1 MSYPSMLPLEDQLLG
16 RKGWPY
22 EGIKWDNSLRAIA
35 ISSGLLF
42 TIANCL
48 ILSMPMGYN
57 YLPLYDI
64 HTIFSLFSNQL
75 FFKMA
80 KMPLSSKLSLSPQ
93 SIDIRRRSPSAA
105 HSCASVPCTRVTV
118 AHHPLLHHALG
129 SLMHVVVWC
138 PPSTHQHVA
147 TSHHLL
153 VRAAAHGLIMQPA
166 TACRPPLQ
174 ASLRCARLPFE
185 RMC

>member
-22 EGIKWDNSLRAIA
+22 EGIKWDISLRAIA

-80 KMPLSSKLSLSPQ
+80 KMPLSSKLSLSL
-93 SIDIRRRSPSAA
+93 RSPSI
-105 HSCASVPCTRVTV
+105 SVV
-118 AHHPLLHHALG
+118 AH
-129 SLMHVVVWC
+129 
-138 PPSTHQHVA
+138 
-147 TSHHLL
+147 
-153 VRAAAHGLIMQPA
+153 
-166 TACRPPLQ
+166 
-174 ASLRCARLPFE
+174 RLPPT
-185 RMC
+185 RALASPAHVSLWLIICYCTMP